1 MIGVKV
7 ATNRLVWIGIGV
19 AAGMAFAAL
28 VPAPD
33 SSSDHD
39 IPPPTILFAVV
50 IAGLSLIALFLGRH
64 AGRTASGSWQDNE
77 FLATIVN
84 NTADGIIAIDRNGIV
99 HMYNAAAERM
109 FGYTA
114 SEVVGKNVS
123 MLLPLEE
130 RPKHDRYLHNTTL
143 YEPKVLGAQRTLLG
157 RRKDGTSVPVEIS
170 VSRMQRDATSLF
182 IGVCHDISARLRAE
196 EALRESEARLQDA
209 IESLREGFAMFDA
222 DDRLL
227 LCNTRY
233 RQMYDLIADKLVP
246 GVKFPDLLRIGAE
259 RGQFPEAKGNID
271 AWIADRMRQHRGPGV
286 QIERQLANGRWVKI
300 EERRTSRGN
309 IVGVRTDITEIK
321 VREQQLRESEERY
334 RHLVDLLPDGV
345 LVLVDGVIV
354 FANDAMAKILG
365 VKSRDNLLG
374 RQELDFVPPS
384 DREAVMQRRR
394 EAIHSRATETRE
406 AVNLRADGS
415 RVDVERSRAVI
426 NWEGSVAFLMLVREI
441 TERKRVEKEIIAARY
456 QAETANKVKSAFL
469 ANMSHELRTPLN
481 AIIGFS
487 DLMAQETFGP
497 ISPVQYRGYA
507 GNIFDAGEHL
517 LELINDILDLSKV
530 EAGGEELQEEAI
542 DIPELVQSAI
552 LLVQGRAAKGNVR
565 LVLDLQEDLPRLR
578 GDLRKMKQILVNVV
592 SNAVKFTE
600 PGGSVTLCARCR
612 PESGHVFQ
620 VADTGLGMAET
631 DIPKALSPFGR
642 IAKGVGRSI
651 EGTGLGLPLTKK
663 LVELHGGRLN
673 LESALGVGTTVTLE
687 FPPERVVTVASPA
700 AFGNGN

>member
-7 ATNRLVWIGIGV
+7 AANRLAWIGIGV
-19 AAGMAFAAL
+19 AAGMALAAL
-28 VPAPD
+28 VSAPG
-33 SSSDHD
+33 SSFDHD
-39 IPPPTILFAVV
+39 IPSPAILFAAVV
-50 IAGLSLIALFLGRH
+50 AGLSLIVLFRGSRAQRDA
-64 AGRTASGSWQDNE
+64 AGNRQDSE
-77 FLATIVN
+77 FLAAVLN
-84 NTADGIIAIDRNGIV
+84 HTADGIITIDRSGIV
-99 HMYNAAAERM
+99 QMYNAAAERM
-109 FGYTA
+109 FGYA
-114 SEVVGKNVS
+114 PAEVIGNNVS
-123 MLLPLEE
+123 MLLPSEE
-130 RPKHDRYLHNTTL
+130 RSKHDGYLKRSTL
-143 YEPKVLGAQRTLLG
+143 DQPTILGTRRTLLAH
-157 RRKDGTSVPVEIS
+157 RKDGTSVPIEIS
-170 VSRMQRDATSLF
+170 VSRMQSDATTLF
-182 IGVCHDISARLRAE
+182 IGVCHDISPRLRAE
-196 EALRESEARLQDA
+196 EALRESEERLQDA
-209 IESLREGFAMFDA
+209 IESMREGFAMFDA

-233 RQMYDLIADKLVP
+233 REMYDLIADVLAP
-246 GVKFPDLLRIGAE
+246 GVTFPELLRIGAE

-271 AWIADRMRQHRGPGV
+271 AWIADRMRQHHGPGV
-286 QIERQLANGRWVKI
+286 QIERQLSNGRWVKI
-300 EERRTSRGN
+300 EERQTRCGN
-309 IVGVRTDITEIK
+309 IVGIRTDITELK

-374 RQELDFVPPS
+374 RQELDFVPPG
-384 DREAVMQRRR
+384 DREALLQRRR
-394 EAIHSRATETRE
+394 EAILSRATETRE
-406 AVNLRADGS
+406 TVNLRADGS

-426 NWEGSVAFLMLVREI
+426 NWEGSIAYLMLVREI

-497 ISPVQYRGYA
+497 ISPDQYRGYA

-565 LVLDLQEDLPRLR
+565 LALDLQDDLPRLR

-600 PGGSVTLCARCR
+600 PGGSVTVCARCR

-663 LVELHGGRLN
+663 LVELHDGRLN

-687 FPPERVVTVASPA
+687 FPPERVVTAASPA
-700 AFGNGN
+700 ASGNPG